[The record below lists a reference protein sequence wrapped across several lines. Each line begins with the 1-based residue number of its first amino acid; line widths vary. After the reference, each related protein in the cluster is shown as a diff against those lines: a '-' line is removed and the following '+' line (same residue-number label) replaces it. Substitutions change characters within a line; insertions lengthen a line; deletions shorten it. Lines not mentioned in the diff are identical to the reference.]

1 MGFYTIPTLKTKQV
15 KTMPKRELL
24 NPNQKAEIA
33 KLYSTENYSQEDLGI
48 MHGVSTTTIRRAL
61 HEFGL
66 CTFNTEVT
74 PKERS
79 LLDTIKT
86 MHIETVEQ
94 LRDVLRKGLQC

>member
-1 MGFYTIPTLKTKQV
+1 MS
-15 KTMPKRELL
+15 KRELL

-74 PKERS
+74 PKERG